1 MPYKMVIDIG
11 KLCGSLA
18 GAAVRHRELITA
30 DLADMLRA
38 IMEDGQVLP
47 DVHQLQS
54 FVATELNQIHQK
66 LLESSR
72 EVNEELTE
80 DRWDRVERDQYWK
93 QTREQ
98 LVAGRQVLNV
108 VFGPGGANAFF
119 QEPGAEVAFEQV
131 AVYEQAMVV
140 SGKLLDDQFQPPPVR
155 YDVGVDL
162 RQIGLGIREPAELL
176 GQALDRLK
184 VSLHGKN
191 QALESKE
198 RLLAHLHKRALQG
211 AHLLEAIYAFAG
223 HEGIAS
229 RTRQSKH
236 RIREQTVEVVTEPP
250 TPANGEAPDPTEPT
264 PPEGTGESEAEAEA
278 EAEEQDAPDA
288 EPPRPI
294 EEATA

>member
-18 GAAVRHRELITA
+18 GAALRHRELISV
-30 DLADMLRA
+30 DLADMLRE
-38 IMEDGQVLP
+38 MLEDGQVLP
-47 DVHQLQS
+47 NVHQLQS
-54 FVATELNQIHQK
+54 FVATELNDIHQR
-66 LLESSR
+66 LTESSR

-80 DRWDRVERDQYWK
+80 DRQDRVERDGYWK

-98 LVAGRQVLNV
+98 LLAGRQVLNV

-119 QEPGAEVAFEQV
+119 QEPGAEVAFEQA

-140 SGKLLDDQFQPPPVR
+140 SGKLLDEQFQPPPVR

-162 RQIGLGIREPAELL
+162 PQIGLRIREPADLL
-176 GQALDRLK
+176 GEALARLK
-184 VSLHGKN
+184 VGVHGKN

-211 AHLLEAIYAFAG
+211 AHLLEAMYAFSG

-236 RIREQTVEVVTEPP
+236 RIREQTVEVVAEPP
-250 TPANGEAPDPTEPT
+250 TPTGGEAPGPAEPPT
-264 PPEGTGESEAEAEA
+264 PEGTSETGTEA

-288 EPPRPI
+288 EAAPPI
-294 EEATA
+294 EEAA